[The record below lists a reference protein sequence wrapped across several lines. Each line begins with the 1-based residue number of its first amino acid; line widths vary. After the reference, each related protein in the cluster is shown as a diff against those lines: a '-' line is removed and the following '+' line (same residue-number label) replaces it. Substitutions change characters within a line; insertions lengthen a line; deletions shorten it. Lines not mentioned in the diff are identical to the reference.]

1 MAAREEGGLPARCIS
16 LLEEV
21 KGLLEGQDNNA
32 RNMNE
37 SGVRLVND
45 AGAVTSDVAIF
56 SPLLFNLY
64 INDLPY
70 AFQNT
75 LSDPIILPNGTIG
88 VLLSSIGWI
97 WFDSYQFLRCM
108 RSLNIGSV
116 LTYRNILLHRFAVI
130 CVRVLHARRSQ
141 MPF

>member
-1 MAAREEGGLPARCIS
+1 
-16 LLEEV
+16 
-21 KGLLEGQDNNA
+21 
-32 RNMNE
+32 MNE

-88 VLLSSIGWI
+88 VLLSSIGRI

-116 LTYRNILLHRFAVI
+116 LTYRNNLLHRFAVI

-141 MPF
+141 IPF